1 MGGQSSLCV
10 SPWEGGE
17 VCVVSVSLQCPSECD
32 LCARLFCNGQTY
44 GCSAAQTLPQEKRP
58 AALRDLVC
66 CLEIGR
72 WCPRCS
78 HFDWRSSA
86 SWGATVP
93 HSKIRQGSHR
103 RRARRRPRPRRRRRA
118 HRRFRCIRPARTRAT
133 MHPTRIATTAAP
145 AQLVLTASTAP
156 IASTAVRASRR
167 RHIRR
172 VHRHAL
178 PPCPRRRRRAP
189 RRRRRNTH
197 PSLLAGRQ
205 RRRHRRCRY
214 ATARNARLALSLEHP
229 CRQLC
234 NAAASVW
241 STPPSA
247 PATSPKQALVHFA
260 RISPRGS
267 CAVAVS
273 NAAPTRMLITAPSKA
288 LRASTSISAS
298 LA

>member
-1 MGGQSSLCV
+1 MGAAGRQS
-10 SPWEGGE
+10 PTTG
-17 VCVVSVSLQCPSECD
+17 
-32 LCARLFCNGQTY
+32 
-44 GCSAAQTLPQEKRP
+44 KRP
-58 AALRDLVC
+58 ARPQGSLYCLV
-66 CLEIGR
+66 IGR

-86 SWGATVP
+86 SWCATVP
-93 HSKIRQGSHR
+93 HSKL
-103 RRARRRPRPRRRRRA
+103 RRARRRPPPRRRR
-118 HRRFRCIRPARTRAT
+118 
-133 MHPTRIATTAAP
+133 
-145 AQLVLTASTAP
+145 
-156 IASTAVRASRR
+156 
-167 RHIRR
+167 
-172 VHRHAL
+172 
-178 PPCPRRRRRAP
+178 PRRRRRAP

-214 ATARNARLALSLEHP
+214 ATARNAKLALSLEHP

-267 CAVAVS
+267 CAVAVT
-273 NAAPTRMLITAPSKA
+273 NAAPRMMLITAPSKA
-288 LRASTSISAS
+288 LRASTSIFAS